1 MSNLD
6 FPAMRRAMVDSQL
19 RTNAVSDP
27 RVTAAIES
35 VAREEFVPADRRAT
49 AYVDRAIPLSATR
62 SMNPPLVTARLIVEA
77 GIAPTDAVLVVGAAS
92 GYAAAVVAGLAHS
105 VVALESDAALAGAA
119 KAQLKG
125 LPNVTVVTGD
135 LAKGHAKGAP
145 YDVILIDGAV
155 EQIPDA
161 LIRQLADTGRLAAAV
176 MDGGVSRLSI
186 GYKAGAGFGLDPIM
200 DADAVALPG
209 FAKPKAFS
217 F

>member
-1 MSNLD
+1 VSNLD

-77 GIAPTDAVLVVGAAS
+77 GIAPTDKVLVVGAAS
-92 GYAAAVVAGLAHS
+92 GYAAAVVAGLANA
-105 VVALESDAALAGAA
+105 VIALESDAALAGAA
-119 KAQLKG
+119 KTQLKG
-125 LPNVTVVTGD
+125 LPNVTVISGD

-145 YDVILIDGAV
+145 YDVILVDGAI
-155 EQIPDA
+155 EQVPDA
-161 LIRQLADTGRLAAAV
+161 LIRQLAENGRLAAAV
-176 MDGGVSRLSI
+176 IDGGVSRLSI

>member
-35 VAREEFVPADRRAT
+35 VAREDFVPTDRRAI
-49 AYVDRAIPLSATR
+49 AYIDRAIPLSATR
-62 SMNPPLVTARLIVEA
+62 AMNPTLVTARLIVEA
-77 GIAPTDAVLVVGAAS
+77 DIAPTDKVLVVGAAS
-92 GYAAAVVAGLAHS
+92 GYAAAVLAGLAHS
-105 VVALESDAALAGAA
+105 VVALESDAALAAEA
-119 KAQLKG
+119 KTQLKG

-135 LAKGHAKGAP
+135 LEKGHAKGAP
-145 YDVILIDGAV
+145 YDVILVDGAI
-155 EQIPDA
+155 EQVPDA
-161 LIRQLADTGRLAAAV
+161 LIRQLADKGRLAAAV

-209 FAKPKAFS
+209 FEKPKAFS

>member
-1 MSNLD
+1 VSNLD

-77 GIAPTDAVLVVGAAS
+77 WIAPTDKVLVVGAAS
-92 GYAAAVVAGLAHS
+92 GYAAAVVAGLANS
-105 VVALESDAALAGAA
+105 VVALESDAALAGEA

-145 YDVILIDGAV
+145 YDVILVDGAIEEV
-155 EQIPDA
+155 PDA
-161 LIRQLADTGRLAAAV
+161 LVRQLAEKGRLAAAV
-176 MDGGVSRLSI
+176 IDGGVSRLSI

-200 DADAVALPG
+200 DADAVAIPG
-209 FAKPKAFS
+209 FAKPKMFS

>member
-1 MSNLD
+1 VSNLD

-49 AYVDRAIPLSATR
+49 AYVDRAIPLSASR

-77 GIAPTDAVLVVGAAS
+77 GIAPTDTVLVVGAAS
-92 GYAAAVVAGLAHS
+92 GYAAAVVAGLASS

-135 LAKGHAKGAP
+135 LAKGHTKGAP
-145 YDVILIDGAV
+145 YDVILVDGAIEEV
-155 EQIPDA
+155 PDA
-161 LIRQLADTGRLAAAV
+161 LVRQLAEKGRLAAAV
-176 MDGGVSRLSI
+176 IDGGVSRLSI

-209 FAKPKAFS
+209 FAKPKVFS

>member
-27 RVTAAIES
+27 RVTAVIES
-35 VAREEFVPADRRAT
+35 VAREDFVPADRRAT

-77 GIAPTDAVLVVGAAS
+77 DIAPTDKVLVVGAAS
-92 GYAAAVVAGLAHS
+92 GYAAAVVAGLAS
-105 VVALESDAALAGAA
+105 AVVALESDAALAAEA
-119 KAQLKG
+119 KTQLKG
-125 LPNVTVVTGD
+125 LPNVTVISGD

-145 YDVILIDGAV
+145 YDVILVDGV
-155 EQIPDA
+155 IEQVPDA

>member
-6 FPAMRRAMVDSQL
+6 FSAMRRAMVDSQL

-35 VAREEFVPADRRAT
+35 VAREDFVPADRRAT

-77 GIAPTDAVLVVGAAS
+77 EIAPTDRVLVVAAAS
-92 GYAAAVVAGLAHS
+92 GYAAAVVAGLAS
-105 VVALESDAALAGAA
+105 TVVALESDAALAAEA

-125 LPNVTVVTGD
+125 LPNVTVIAGD

-145 YDVILIDGAV
+145 YDVILVDGAI
-155 EQIPDA
+155 EQVPDA
-161 LIRQLADTGRLAAAV
+161 LIRQLAEKGRLAAAV

-186 GYKAGAGFGLDPIM
+186 GYKAGAGFGLDPIL
-200 DADAVALPG
+200 DADAVALLG
-209 FAKPKAFS
+209 FAKPKVFS

>member
-77 GIAPTDAVLVVGAAS
+77 GIAPTDKVLVVGAAS
-92 GYAAAVVAGLAHS
+92 GYAAAVVAGLANA
-105 VVALESDAALAGAA
+105 VIALESDAALAGAA
-119 KAQLKG
+119 KTQLKG
-125 LPNVTVVTGD
+125 LPNVTVISGD

-145 YDVILIDGAV
+145 YDVILVDGAI
-155 EQIPDA
+155 EQVPDA
-161 LIRQLADTGRLAAAV
+161 LIRQLAENGRLAAAV
-176 MDGGVSRLSI
+176 IDGGVSRLSI

>member
-1 MSNLD
+1 MSILD

-77 GIAPTDAVLVVGAAS
+77 EIAPTDRVLVVAAAS
-92 GYAAAVVAGLAHS
+92 GYAAAVVAGLAS
-105 VVALESDAALAGAA
+105 TVVALESDAALAAEA

-125 LPNVTVVTGD
+125 LPNVTVIAGD

-145 YDVILIDGAV
+145 YDVILVDGAI
-155 EQIPDA
+155 EQVPDA
-161 LIRQLADTGRLAAAV
+161 LIRQLAEKGRLAAAV

-186 GYKAGAGFGLDPIM
+186 GYKAGAGFGLDPIL

-209 FAKPKAFS
+209 FAKPKVFS

>member
-6 FPAMRRAMVDSQL
+6 FSAMRRAMVDSQL

-77 GIAPTDAVLVVGAAS
+77 GIAPTDKVLVVGAAS
-92 GYAAAVVAGLAHS
+92 GYAAAVVAGLAS
-105 VVALESDAALAGAA
+105 TVVALESDAALAAEA
-119 KAQLKG
+119 KTQLKG
-125 LPNVTVVTGD
+125 LPNVTVITGD

-145 YDVILIDGAV
+145 YDVILVDGAI
-155 EQIPDA
+155 EQVPDA
-161 LIRQLADTGRLAAAV
+161 LIRQLADSGRLAAAV
-176 MDGGVSRLSI
+176 LDGGVSRLSI
-186 GYKAGAGFGLDPIM
+186 GYKAGAGFGLDPIL

>member
-77 GIAPTDAVLVVGAAS
+77 GIAPTDTVLVVGAAS
-92 GYAAAVVAGLAHS
+92 GYAAAVVAGLAGS
-105 VVALESDAALAGAA
+105 VVALESDASLAAAA

-135 LAKGHAKGAP
+135 LAKGHTKGAP
-145 YDVILIDGAV
+145 YDVILVDGAI
-155 EQIPDA
+155 EQVPDA
-161 LIRQLADTGRLAAAV
+161 LIRQLAEKGRLAAAV

-186 GYKAGAGFGLDPIM
+186 GYKAGTGFGLDPIM

>member
-77 GIAPTDAVLVVGAAS
+77 GIAPTDTVLVVGAAS
-92 GYAAAVVAGLAHS
+92 GYAAAVVAGLAGS
-105 VVALESDAALAGAA
+105 VVALESDASLAAAA

-125 LPNVTVVTGD
+125 LPKVTVVTGD
-135 LAKGHAKGAP
+135 LAKGHTKGAP
-145 YDVILIDGAV
+145 YDVILVDGAI
-155 EQIPDA
+155 EQVPDA
-161 LIRQLADTGRLAAAV
+161 LIRQLAEKGRLAAAV

-186 GYKAGAGFGLDPIM
+186 GYKAGTGFGLDPIM

-209 FAKPKAFS
+209 FEKPKAFS

>member
-1 MSNLD
+1 VSNLD

-77 GIAPTDAVLVVGAAS
+77 GIAPTDTVLVVGAAS
-92 GYAAAVVAGLAHS
+92 GYAAAVVAGLAGS
-105 VVALESDAALAGAA
+105 VVALESDASLAAAA

-125 LPNVTVVTGD
+125 LPKVTVVTGD
-135 LAKGHAKGAP
+135 LAKGHTKGAP
-145 YDVILIDGAV
+145 YDVILVDGAI
-155 EQIPDA
+155 EQVPDA
-161 LIRQLADTGRLAAAV
+161 LIRQLAEKGRLAAAV

-186 GYKAGAGFGLDPIM
+186 GYKAGTGFGLDPIM

-209 FAKPKAFS
+209 FEKPKAFS

>member
-77 GIAPTDAVLVVGAAS
+77 GIVPTDTVLVVGAAS
-92 GYAAAVVAGLAHS
+92 GYAAAVVAGLASS

-135 LAKGHAKGAP
+135 LAKGHSKGAP
-145 YDVILIDGAV
+145 YDVILVDGAI
-155 EQIPDA
+155 EQVPDA
-161 LIRQLADTGRLAAAV
+161 LIRQLAEKGRLAAAV
-176 MDGGVSRLSI
+176 IVGGVSRLSI

-209 FAKPKAFS
+209 FAKPKVFS

>member
-1 MSNLD
+1 VSNLD

-77 GIAPTDAVLVVGAAS
+77 GIAPTDTVLVVGAAS
-92 GYAAAVVAGLAHS
+92 GYAAAVVAGLAGS
-105 VVALESDAALAGAA
+105 VVALESDASLAAAA

-135 LAKGHAKGAP
+135 LAKGHTKGAP
-145 YDVILIDGAV
+145 YDVILVDGAI
-155 EQIPDA
+155 EQVPDA
-161 LIRQLADTGRLAAAV
+161 LIRQLAEKGRLAAAV

-186 GYKAGAGFGLDPIM
+186 GYKAGTGFGLDPIM

>member
-1 MSNLD
+1 VSILD

-77 GIAPTDAVLVVGAAS
+77 EIAPTDRVLVVAAAS
-92 GYAAAVVAGLAHS
+92 GYAAAVVAGLAS
-105 VVALESDAALAGAA
+105 TVVALESDAALAAEA

-125 LPNVTVVTGD
+125 LPNVTVIAGD

-145 YDVILIDGAV
+145 YDVILVDGAI
-155 EQIPDA
+155 EQVPDA
-161 LIRQLADTGRLAAAV
+161 LIRQLAEKGRLAAAV

-186 GYKAGAGFGLDPIM
+186 GYKAGAGFGLDPIL

-209 FAKPKAFS
+209 FAKPKVFS

>member
-1 MSNLD
+1 
-6 FPAMRRAMVDSQL
+6 
-19 RTNAVSDP
+19 
-27 RVTAAIES
+27 
-35 VAREEFVPADRRAT
+35 
-49 AYVDRAIPLSATR
+49 
-62 SMNPPLVTARLIVEA
+62 MNPPLVTARLIVEA
-77 GIAPTDAVLVVGAAS
+77 DIAPTDKVLVVGAAS
-92 GYAAAVVAGLAHS
+92 GYAAAVVAGLAS
-105 VVALESDAALAGAA
+105 AVVALESDAALAAEA
-119 KAQLKG
+119 KTQLKG
-125 LPNVTVVTGD
+125 LPNVTVITGD

-145 YDVILIDGAV
+145 YDVILVDGV
-155 EQIPDA
+155 IEQVPDA

>member
-6 FPAMRRAMVDSQL
+6 FSAMRRAMVDSQL

-35 VAREEFVPADRRAT
+35 VAREDFVPADRRAT

-77 GIAPTDAVLVVGAAS
+77 EIAPTDRVLVVAAAS
-92 GYAAAVVAGLAHS
+92 GYAAAVVAGLAS
-105 VVALESDAALAGAA
+105 TVVALESDAALAAEA

-125 LPNVTVVTGD
+125 LPNVTVIAGD

-145 YDVILIDGAV
+145 YDVILVDGAI
-155 EQIPDA
+155 EQVPDA
-161 LIRQLADTGRLAAAV
+161 LIRQLAEKGRLAAAV

-186 GYKAGAGFGLDPIM
+186 GYKAGAGFGLDPIL

-209 FAKPKAFS
+209 FAKPKVFS

>member
-77 GIAPTDAVLVVGAAS
+77 GIAPTDKVLVVGAAS
-92 GYAAAVVAGLAHS
+92 GYAAAVVAGLAS
-105 VVALESDAALAGAA
+105 AVIALESDAALAGEA
-119 KAQLKG
+119 KTQLKG
-125 LPNVTVVTGD
+125 LPNVTVISGD

-145 YDVILIDGAV
+145 YDVILVDGAI
-155 EQIPDA
+155 EQVPDA
-161 LIRQLADTGRLAAAV
+161 LIRQLAENGRLAAAV
-176 MDGGVSRLSI
+176 IDGGVSRLSI

-209 FAKPKAFS
+209 FAKPKALS

>member
-49 AYVDRAIPLSATR
+49 AYVDRAIPLSASR

-77 GIAPTDAVLVVGAAS
+77 GIAPTDTVLVVGAAS
-92 GYAAAVVAGLAHS
+92 GYAAAVVAGLASS

-135 LAKGHAKGAP
+135 LAKGHTKGAP
-145 YDVILIDGAV
+145 YDVILVDGAIEEV
-155 EQIPDA
+155 PDA
-161 LIRQLADTGRLAAAV
+161 LVRQLAEKGRLAAAV
-176 MDGGVSRLSI
+176 IDGGVSRLSI

-209 FAKPKAFS
+209 FAKPKVFS